1 MARWAGATIPFVTR
15 DDIREFASR
24 DWAGV
29 AAAKA
34 RAWEAGKR
42 TPAGDLYAAD
52 QLRRYVLTVRPDW
65 PGPDDRADDL
75 QSHIRVSEALGAV
88 GLRPR

>member
-1 MARWAGATIPFVTR
+1 MTRESIRKFVN
-15 DDIREFASR
+15 R

-34 RAWEAGKR
+34 RAWQASDR
-42 TPAGDLYAAD
+42 TPAGDLHAAD

-65 PGPDDRADDL
+65 PGLDHRTDDL

-88 GLRPR
+88 GLRSR